1 MFKEQ
6 VTEVNK
12 NKILNS
18 NSITV
23 NRNPNLDN
31 YLSSKNYVVDS
42 IGEYTIVRIIQTS
55 QNYLKVSV
63 GNDKYNLTKY
73 DETQIIDTTIKKYPN
88 TGGDLLQNW
97 ILKCND
103 KNHNREI
110 ENFIKSTKTNS
121 PTGYSGA
128 TSLSPIGRS
137 FLKFETSSNN
147 HCKSVF
153 VSFDWI
159 DIIQITSI
167 TFFYNRFSSL
177 NKDSSESMGC
187 SESKLLLKNDTWS
200 TWYDIPK
207 IDRYSA
213 SSNQW
218 MKLSLNYTVENYGI
232 KLIYDEIDSAHA
244 DMCFSNIT
252 ITHSIY

>member
-1 MFKEQ
+1 MFREQ

-73 DETQIIDTTIKKYPN
+73 DETQIIDTTINKNPN

-103 KNHNREI
+103 KNNSGEI
-110 ENFIKSTKTNS
+110 QNFIMSKKIQTAQ
-121 PTGYSGA
+121 PVIQEQRVYL
-128 TSLSPIGRS
+128 LSVEVFWNLRHHLIIIVKL
-137 FLKFETSSNN
+137 FL
-147 HCKSVF
+147 
-153 VSFDWI
+153 
-159 DIIQITSI
+159 
-167 TFFYNRFSSL
+167 
-177 NKDSSESMGC
+177 
-187 SESKLLLKNDTWS
+187 
-200 TWYDIPK
+200 
-207 IDRYSA
+207 SA
-213 SSNQW
+213 SIE
-218 MKLSLNYTVENYGI
+218 KILFKSLV
-232 KLIYDEIDSAHA
+232 
-244 DMCFSNIT
+244 
-252 ITHSIY
+252 